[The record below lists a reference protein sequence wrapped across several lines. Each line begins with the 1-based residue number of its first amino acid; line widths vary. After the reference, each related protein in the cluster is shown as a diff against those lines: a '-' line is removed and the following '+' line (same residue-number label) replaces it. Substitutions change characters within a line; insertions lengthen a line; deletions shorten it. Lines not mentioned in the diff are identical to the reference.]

1 MAVIS
6 GGDFQLEVRQST
18 GPDVYV
24 VVADMHTFNNESRRG
39 ISNFPVFDKSTP
51 YRKVG
56 KPDDSFTVDGYD
68 NPVGAARPGLAH
80 RLPDDLAPAEDRLV
94 PAGAVVTL
102 DPDEQVGVGQ
112 AHPVAGGGPVEVG
125 VTAPVQLGH
134 SAPPALP
141 RSPGTIVKASV
152 GEG

>member
-68 NPVGAARPGLAH
+68 NPVDPGQIVLNAAADAGTEARIRFTRDGAAGFTQDVLVTSR
-80 RLPDDLAPAEDRLV
+80 RYSTSAEDESLQGRSYEFMGTTAKVAV
-94 PAGAVVTL
+94 P
-102 DPDEQVGVGQ
+102 
-112 AHPVAGGGPVEVG
+112 
-125 VTAPVQLGH
+125 
-134 SAPPALP
+134 
-141 RSPGTIVKASV
+141 
-152 GEG
+152 